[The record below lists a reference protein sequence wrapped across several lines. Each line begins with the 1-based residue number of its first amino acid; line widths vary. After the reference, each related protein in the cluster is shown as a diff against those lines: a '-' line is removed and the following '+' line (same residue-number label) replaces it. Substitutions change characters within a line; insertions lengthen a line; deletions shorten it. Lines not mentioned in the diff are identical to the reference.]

1 MQKEVIQFLVSI
13 HVTSN
18 FFLLNKVFFLIALAY
33 DQNSAFLSSMHTTYT
48 ALTYANGPGGL
59 REIRRINLTD
69 VEVG

>member
-1 MQKEVIQFLVSI
+1 MLKGEILFLVSI

-33 DQNSAFLSSMHTTYT
+33 DEKSAFLSSIQTTYT

-59 REIRRINLTD
+59 REVRQINLTD
-69 VEVG
+69 AEVG